1 MKLARNND
9 AKPQAPLDLW
19 AQMDA
24 ARSNVIPDVSDCFT
38 RGEFAA
44 RYHIPPSTASDQLR
58 LLIAGGAVERVTRGR
73 YRPRKPN

>member
-1 MKLARNND
+1 
-9 AKPQAPLDLW
+9 
-19 AQMDA
+19 
-24 ARSNVIPDVSDCFT
+24 VIPDVSDCFT

-44 RYHIPPSTASDQLR
+44 RYHIPPATASDQLR